1 MAIRISRTTLKFLC
15 STACVL
21 GMSAPALGQ
30 SIATQGSVNLTA
42 KDITQLA
49 ESQPGLKPQL
59 LASDQS
65 LEGVVK
71 QELLRRAL
79 VAEAK
84 ARGWDQRPDIQKA
97 VEAASEQVIL
107 NTYMNRIAQV
117 PQDYPDAAAT
127 KTVYEA
133 NRASLNVPNRYH
145 LAQIFIARPAGNEA
159 GSAEKRAAD
168 IAARARKDG
177 ADFAAIA
184 KSESGD
190 TASRD
195 KGGDIGWVVETNVA
209 PAIRAILP
217 QLRPGSVSNPVAT
230 SNGWHIVKLLELKPQ
245 APATLEEARPA
256 IVQRL
261 RAERAT
267 QLRAAYVQEMLKNT
281 PPKVDAAALSALRGK
296 LK

>member
-1 MAIRISRTTLKFLC
+1 MIRIRGTKLKLLC
-15 STACVL
+15 ATACLL
-21 GMSAPALGQ
+21 GMSAPSWGQ
-30 SIATQGSVNLTA
+30 SIASLGSVNLTA
-42 KDITQLA
+42 KDVTQLA
-49 ESQPGLKPQL
+49 VSQPELKPQI
-59 LASDQS
+59 LASDQA
-65 LEGVVK
+65 LESVVR

-79 VAEAK
+79 IAEAK
-84 ARGWDQRPDIQKA
+84 GRGWDQRPDVLKA
-97 VEAASEQVIL
+97 VEAATAQIVL
-107 NTYMNRIAQV
+107 NTYLNRIAQV
-117 PQDYPDAAAT
+117 PQDYPDEAT
-127 KTVYEA
+127 TKAFFEA
-133 NRASLNVPNRYH
+133 NQAGLQVPNRYH
-145 LAQIFIARPAGNEA
+145 LAQIFVARPAGNEA
-159 GSAEKRAAD
+159 ASAEKRAAD

-230 SNGWHIVKLLELKPQ
+230 SNGWHIVKLVELKPQ

-261 RAERAT
+261 RAQRAA
-267 QLRAAYVQEMLKNT
+267 QLRTAYVQEMLKNT
-281 PPKVDAAALSALRGK
+281 PPKIDAAALSTLRGS

>member
-1 MAIRISRTTLKFLC
+1 MIRISSTTLKFLC
-15 STACVL
+15 TTACLL
-21 GMSAPALGQ
+21 GMSAPASGQ
-30 SIATQGSVNLTA
+30 SIASLGSVNLTA
-42 KDITQLA
+42 KDITQLTL
-49 ESQPGLKPQL
+49 SQPELKPQI
-59 LASDQS
+59 LASDQT
-65 LEGVVK
+65 LESVVR

-84 ARGWDQRPDIQKA
+84 ARGWDQRPDILKT
-97 VEAASEQVIL
+97 VEAATEQVIL
-107 NTYMNRIAQV
+107 NTYLNRIAQV
-117 PQDYPDAAAT
+117 PQDYPDEAAT
-127 KTVYEA
+127 KAFFEA
-133 NRASLNVPNRYH
+133 NQAGLQVPNRYH

-168 IAARARKDG
+168 ISARARKDG

-190 TASRD
+190 AASRD

-217 QLRPGSVSNPVAT
+217 QLRPGSVSGAVAT
-230 SNGWHIVKLLELKPQ
+230 SNGWHIVKLIELKPQ

-281 PPKVDAAALSALRGK
+281 PPKVDTAALSALRGK

>member
-1 MAIRISRTTLKFLC
+1 MIRISSTTLKFLC
-15 STACVL
+15 TTACL
-21 GMSAPALGQ
+21 LCMSAPASGQ
-30 SIATQGSVNLTA
+30 SIASLGSVNLTA
-42 KDITQLA
+42 KDITQLTL
-49 ESQPGLKPQL
+49 SQPELRPQI
-59 LASDQS
+59 LASDQT
-65 LEGVVK
+65 LESVVR

-84 ARGWDQRPDIQKA
+84 ARGWDQRPDILKT
-97 VEAASEQVIL
+97 VEAATEQVIL
-107 NTYMNRIAQV
+107 NTYLNRIAQV
-117 PQDYPDAAAT
+117 PQDYPDEAAT
-127 KTVYEA
+127 KAFFEA
-133 NRASLNVPNRYH
+133 NQAGLQVPNRYH

-168 IAARARKDG
+168 ISARARKDG

-190 TASRD
+190 AASRD

-217 QLRPGSVSNPVAT
+217 QLRPGSVSGAVAT
-230 SNGWHIVKLLELKPQ
+230 SNGWHIVKLIELKPQ

-267 QLRAAYVQEMLKNT
+267 QLRAAYVQELLKNA
-281 PPKVDAAALSALRGK
+281 PPKIDTAALSALRGK

>member
-1 MAIRISRTTLKFLC
+1 MIRISGNTRKFLC
-15 STACVL
+15 TTACLL
-21 GMSAPALGQ
+21 GMSAPASGQ
-30 SIATQGSVNLTA
+30 SIATLGSVNLTA
-42 KDITQLA
+42 KDIIQLTLY
-49 ESQPGLKPQL
+49 QPELKPQI
-59 LASDQS
+59 LASDQA
-65 LEGVVK
+65 LESVVR

-84 ARGWDQRPDIQKA
+84 ARGWDQRPDILKT
-97 VEAASEQVIL
+97 VEAATEQIIL
-107 NTYMNRIAQV
+107 NTYLNRIAQV
-117 PQDYPDAAAT
+117 PQDYPDEAAT
-127 KTVYEA
+127 KAFFEA
-133 NRASLNVPNRYH
+133 NQAGFQVPNRYH

-159 GSAEKRAAD
+159 ASAEKRAAD
-168 IAARARKDG
+168 IAARTQKDG

-184 KSESGD
+184 KRESGD

-281 PPKVDAAALSALRGK
+281 PPKVDTAALSALRGK